1 MPKSRRGGRAQSL
14 VEFALVLPLFLLLVF
29 ALIDFSRMLFTY
41 ISLVNGTREAARA
54 AAISSNPSATV
65 VNAFNN
71 YTLVLGP
78 MQPATDSVQFE
89 IDNAQG
95 ASQTSVTCTL
105 PMTPA
110 SCTVPARAN
119 YSDAYVLEV
128 ETTYRFQFTPLFQAV
143 LAGVQYAGFTR
154 AYVNLTS
161 EAKAYIE

>member
-1 MPKSRRGGRAQSL
+1 MSRQVGEDLARLEIADHRADRNPQDDI
-14 VEFALVLPLFLLLVF
+14 V
-29 ALIDFSRMLFTY
+29 
-41 ISLVNGTREAARA
+41 GARA
-54 AAISSNPSATV
+54 GALSAAPALT
-65 VNAFNN
+65 
-71 YTLVLGP
+71 VLGP